1 MANKTTATKALAT
14 GLLGAVVTALTAVNA
29 ALSAGGL
36 DRDGI
41 TQIVVAFLV
50 AAGGTLVTYFVSNQ
64 DKDAPV
70 TSDPAPAPEAPE
82 VPADAPEPPAA
93 DSDDPDGSKADLAAL
108 AAEE

>member
-29 ALSAGGL
+29 ALSGGGL

-50 AAGGTLVTYFVSNQ
+50 AVGSTAVTYYVSNQ
-64 DKDAPV
+64 DKPAPV
-70 TSDPAPAPEAPE
+70 TTDPAPAPEAPE
-82 VPADAPEPPAA
+82 APADEAAAA

-108 AAEE
+108 AAEG

>member
-29 ALSAGGL
+29 ALSGKGL
-36 DRDGI
+36 DRDGV
-41 TQIVVAFLV
+41 TQIVIAFLV

-64 DKDAPV
+64 DKTAPV
-70 TSDPAPAPEAPE
+70 TTDPAPAPEAP
-82 VPADAPEPPAA
+82 ADEAPAA

>member
-29 ALSAGGL
+29 ALADNGL
-36 DRDGI
+36 DRNAI
-41 TQIVVAFLV
+41 VQIVVAFLV
-50 AAGGTLVTYFVSNQ
+50 AAGSTAVTYYVSNQ
-64 DKDAPV
+64 EKVPP
-70 TSDPAPAPEAPE
+70 TTTDPAPAPEAPE